1 MKILKNTLQDIITL
15 MHYIQVQKTF
25 VKQILFKLRHNYMEI
40 KNDKTLYEAPSTM
53 VFEVKTEGVICQSGV
68 NANRNGYGAANELTW
83 DE

>member
-1 MKILKNTLQDIITL
+1 M
-15 MHYIQVQKTF
+15 VATF
-25 VKQILFKLRHNYMEI
+25 ERSAAAIRVPASKQILFKLRHNYMEI

>member
-1 MKILKNTLQDIITL
+1 
-15 MHYIQVQKTF
+15 
-25 VKQILFKLRHNYMEI
+25 MEI

-53 VFEVKTEGVICQSGV
+53 VFEVKTEGVICQSCV

>member
-1 MKILKNTLQDIITL
+1 
-15 MHYIQVQKTF
+15 
-25 VKQILFKLRHNYMEI
+25 MEI

-68 NANRNGYGAANELTW
+68 NANRNSYGAANELTW